1 MILFQYNWDSQ
12 VIQIFEKRQ
21 QNKYNEKK
29 KLREKKGN
37 EKKEKNNPY
46 RDITAS
52 MKVEQKQDT
61 I

>member
-12 VIQIFEKRQ
+12 VMQIFEKRQ

-29 KLREKKGN
+29 KLRENN
-37 EKKEKNNPY
+37 ENEEKEKNNPY

-52 MKVEQKQDT
+52 MKVEEKQDT